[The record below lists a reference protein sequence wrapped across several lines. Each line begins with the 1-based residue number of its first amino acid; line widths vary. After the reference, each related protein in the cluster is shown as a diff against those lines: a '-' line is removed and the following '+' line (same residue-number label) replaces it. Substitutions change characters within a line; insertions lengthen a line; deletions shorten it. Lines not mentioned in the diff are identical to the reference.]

1 MSGALFVF
9 GYLLSHFFPTFKHKP
24 KSITQTIF
32 EITMGKVPSNDSYLI
47 GIDIGTGSIKAISS
61 DIHGT
66 PSAIA
71 RYPYPLDQPRPGF
84 FEQDPEVIWK
94 AFILSVRHLVS
105 ERPGKPLAI
114 GLSSAMHSLILV
126 DENGVPLFP
135 MITWADVRS
144 EEIARRIME
153 SPEGEQIYR
162 VTGTPI
168 HPMSPLCKL
177 IWLKENQNG
186 LFKKAHKFI
195 SIKEYIW
202 HKLFACFEID
212 YSIASGT
219 GLFDIKTL
227 NWSAEACALAG
238 ISPSQLSV
246 PVDTTYTRNC
256 LTEQAA
262 ELLGLPINTLFVIG
276 ASDGCC
282 ANLGSGVLTPG
293 TAAITIGTSGAVRI
307 TGPTPVYNYPGM
319 TFNYLLNKDTFV
331 SGGAINNGGIAVD
344 WLLKN
349 FLGDPG
355 GYQKLFDTIAP
366 MPAGS
371 DGLIFLPYL
380 YGERAPIWDA
390 QSSGAYLNIRPKH
403 TRPHFL
409 RAALE
414 GICYT
419 LYTVLQGLEQAS
431 GSVEQIHVSGGFTS
445 SPVWMQILADVTGKR
460 LLLLP
465 LEDASAAGAVYLAM
479 TALSPASPAPLPGKG
494 TILQPN
500 EDNHLVYARFF
511 PLFKKLYTDLKD
523 SMHAFNQI
531 NKKQ

>member
-1 MSGALFVF
+1 
-9 GYLLSHFFPTFKHKP
+9 
-24 KSITQTIF
+24 
-32 EITMGKVPSNDSYLI
+32 MGKALSNDSYLI

-71 RYPYPLDQPRPGF
+71 RYPYPLDQPQQGF
-84 FEQDPEVIWK
+84 FEQDPEMIWK
-94 AFILSVRHLVS
+94 AFILSIQRIVAKGPHKL
-105 ERPGKPLAI
+105 LAFS
-114 GLSSAMHSLILV
+114 LSSAMHSLILV
-126 DENGVPLFP
+126 DKNGLPLCP
-135 MITWADVRS
+135 MMTWADVRS

-153 SPEGEQIYR
+153 SPEGERIYR

-177 IWLKENQNG
+177 IWLKENRRE

-202 HKLFACFEID
+202 HKLFQCFEVD
-212 YSIASGT
+212 YSVASGT
-219 GLFDIKTL
+219 GLFDILAL
-227 NWSAEACALAG
+227 NWSPEACMLAG
-238 ISPSQLSV
+238 IHAGQLST
-246 PVDTTYTRNC
+246 PVDTVHTRSG
-256 LTEQAA
+256 LTTQTAD
-262 ELLGLPINTLFVIG
+262 LLGLPIDTLFVIG

-282 ANLGSGVLTPG
+282 ANFGSGVLTPE

-307 TGPTPVYNYPGM
+307 TGPAPVYNYPEM
-319 TFNYLLNKDTFV
+319 TFNYLLNKNTFV

-349 FLGDPG
+349 FLDDPG
-355 GYQKLFDTIAP
+355 GYQKLFDTIAT

-403 TRPHFL
+403 TRSHFL
-409 RAALE
+409 RATLE

-419 LYTVLQGLEQAS
+419 LYAVLQGLEQAS
-431 GSVEQIHVSGGFTS
+431 GCVEQIHVSGGFTS
-445 SPVWMQILADVTGKR
+445 SPVWMQMLADVTGKR

-465 LEDASAAGAVYLAM
+465 SEDASVTGAVYLAI
-479 TALSPASPAPLPGKG
+479 TALFPGSLPPVPGQG
-494 TILQPN
+494 TILQP
-500 EDNHLVYARFF
+500 DKKNHLVYAQYF

>member
-1 MSGALFVF
+1 
-9 GYLLSHFFPTFKHKP
+9 
-24 KSITQTIF
+24 
-32 EITMGKVPSNDSYLI
+32 MGKNEGFLI

-71 RYPYPLDQPRPGF
+71 RCAYPLDQPQQGF
-84 FEQDPEVIWK
+84 FEQDPEVIWQ
-94 AFILSVRHLVS
+94 AFLLSIQQITAKT
-105 ERPGKPLAI
+105 PGKPIAVS
-114 GLSSAMHSLILV
+114 LSSAMHSLILV
-126 DENGVPLFP
+126 DENGAPLYP

-177 IWLKENQNG
+177 IWLKKNQED
-186 LFKKAHKFI
+186 LFKEAHRFI

-202 HKLFACFEID
+202 YKLFNCFEVD

-227 NWSAEACALAG
+227 SWSAEACALAG
-238 ISPSQLSV
+238 VHASRLSV
-246 PVDTTYTRNC
+246 PVDTIYNRNR

-262 ELLGLPINTLFVIG
+262 GLLKLPVDTVFVIG

-282 ANLGSGVLTPG
+282 ASLGTGVLTPG
-293 TAAITIGTSGAVRI
+293 TAAITIGTSGAVRV
-307 TGPTPVYNYPGM
+307 TGSTPVYNYPGM

-355 GYQKLFDTIAP
+355 GYQKLFDTIALI
-366 MPAGS
+366 PAGS
-371 DGLIFLPYL
+371 DGLISLPYL

-390 QSSGAYLNIRPKH
+390 QSSGAYLNIRPEH
-403 TRPHFL
+403 NRSHFL

-414 GICYT
+414 GVCYA
-419 LYTVLQGLEQAS
+419 LYNVLQCLEQSS
-431 GSVEQIHVSGGFTS
+431 GSIEQIHVSGGFTS

-465 LEDASAAGAVYLAM
+465 TEDASATGAVYLAIA
-479 TALSPASPAPLPGKG
+479 ALFPDTPLPAPGKG
-494 TILQPN
+494 TIMQPD
-500 EDNHLVYARFF
+500 EKNHLIYARYF

-531 NKKQ
+531 NKKP